1 MASPRDR
8 TVVGLDIG
16 TTKVCAII
24 GEVGENGVIDIIG
37 VGQAPSDGLR
47 KGVVVN
53 LESTVKSITKAIEEA
68 ELMSGTEVSSV
79 YVGIA
84 GGHIKGINSRGVVA
98 ITRPDHEITQSDV
111 DRVIDAARAV
121 SIPMDREVIHVLA
134 QEFIVDDQDGIKD
147 PVGMS
152 GVRLEAE
159 VHIVTGAV
167 TSAQNIVRSVNRAG
181 FEVDDIVLEP
191 LASSFAVLTEDE
203 KELGVVLVDIGGG
216 TTDMALFV
224 EGAIWQTEVLAIGG
238 GNVTRDISVGL
249 RTPINEAEQIKLR
262 YGCALTD
269 LVKPDEM
276 IEVPTVGG
284 RKSKSLPRPVLVEII
299 QPRMEEIFLLLSREI
314 KKTGYEDLV
323 AGGVVLT
330 GGAAAMEGVQELAE
344 RILDLPVRIGSPK
357 GISGLV
363 DVVNSPVFSTGV
375 GLVFYGAKNVVA
387 EGPARGG
394 RGNIISGGGDLFR
407 GITNRMKDW
416 FGEFF

>member
-1 MASPRDR
+1 MSSKSR

-16 TTKVCAII
+16 TTKICAI
-24 GEVGENGVIDIIG
+24 VGEIDDEGVVEIIG
-37 VGQAPSDGLR
+37 VGQAPSEGLR

-53 LESTVKSITKAIEEA
+53 LESTVRSISKAIEEA
-68 ELMSGTEVSSV
+68 ELMSGTEITSV
-79 YVGIA
+79 YVGIS
-84 GGHIKGINSRGVVA
+84 GGHIKGLNSRGVIAVG
-98 ITRPDHEITQSDV
+98 RQDREITQQDV

-121 SIPMDREVIHVLA
+121 SIPMDREVIHVLP

-147 PVGMS
+147 PIGMS

-181 FEVDDIVLEP
+181 FEVEDIVLEP
-191 LASSFAVLTEDE
+191 LASSFATLTKDE

-224 EGAIWQTEVLAIGG
+224 EGSIWQTEVLSVGG

-249 RTPINEAEQIKLR
+249 RTPISDAEQIKLR
-262 YGCALTD
+262 YGCALSD
-269 LVKPDEM
+269 LIKPEEE
-276 IEVPTVGG
+276 IEVPSVGG
-284 RKSKSLPRPVLVEII
+284 RKAKMLPRNILVGII
-299 QPRMEEIFLLLSREI
+299 QPRMEEIFLLMSREI

-330 GGAAAMEGVQELAE
+330 GGASAIEGAQELAE
-344 RILDLPVRIGSPK
+344 RILDMPVRIGAPK

-363 DVVNSPVFSTGV
+363 DVVNSPVYSTGV
-375 GLVFYGAKNVVA
+375 GLVFYGAKH
-387 EGPARGG
+387 
-394 RGNIISGGGDLFR
+394 GGGQSNYRFEGGDIFKGVL
-407 GITNRMKDW
+407 NRMKEWWDEY
-416 FGEFF
+416 F

>member
-1 MASPRDR
+1 MSAQRDR

-24 GEVGENGVIDIIG
+24 GEVNEQGIIEIIG
-37 VGQAPSDGLR
+37 VGQAPSNGLH
-47 KGVVVN
+47 KGVVIN

-68 ELMSGTEVSSV
+68 EMMSGTEVSSV

-98 ITRPDHEITQSDV
+98 ITRPDREITQSDV

-147 PVGMS
+147 PIGMA

-191 LASSFAVLTEDE
+191 LASSFSVLTEDE

-224 EGAIWQTEVLAIGG
+224 EGAIWQTEVLSIGG
-238 GNVTRDISVGL
+238 GNVTKDISVGL
-249 RTPINEAEQIKLR
+249 RTPIAEAEQIKLR
-262 YGCALTD
+262 YGCATTS
-269 LVKPDEM
+269 LVKQDEV
-276 IEVPTVGG
+276 IEVPSVGG
-284 RKSKSLPRPVLVEII
+284 RKSKVLPRQVLAEII

-330 GGAAAMEGVQELAE
+330 GGASAMEGIQELAE
-344 RILDLPVRIGSPK
+344 QILDLPVRIGSPK

-363 DVVNSPVFSTGV
+363 DVVNSPVFATGV
-375 GLVFYGAKNVVA
+375 GLAFYGSKNIQV
-387 EGPARGG
+387 GGG
-394 RGNIISGGGDLFR
+394 RSRSNLISGGGDLFR

-416 FGEFF
+416 FGEFFS

>member
-1 MASPRDR
+1 MTLATPR
-8 TVVGLDIG
+8 TIVGLDIG
-16 TTKVCAII
+16 TSKVCAIV
-24 GEVGENGVIDIIG
+24 GEVTNEGIIEIVG
-37 VGQAPSDGLR
+37 VGQAPSEGLR

-53 LESTVKSITKAIEEA
+53 LEATVKSISKAIEEA
-68 ELMSGTEVSSV
+68 ELMSGIEVTSAF
-79 YVGIA
+79 VGIA
-84 GGHIKGINSRGVVA
+84 GGHIKGINSRGVIAVG
-98 ITRPDHEITQSDV
+98 RQDREITENDV

-121 SIPMDREVIHVLA
+121 SIPMDREVIHVLP

-167 TSAQNIVRSVNRAG
+167 TSAQNIVRAVNRAG

-203 KELGVVLVDIGGG
+203 KELGVVLVDIGSG

-224 EGAIWQTEVLAIGG
+224 EGSIWQTEVIAVGG

-249 RTPINEAEQIKLR
+249 RTPIAEAEQIKLN

-269 LVKPDEM
+269 LIKDDEV
-276 IEVPTVGG
+276 IEVPSVGG
-284 RKSKSLPRPVLVEII
+284 RKAKSLPRSVLVEII

-344 RILDLPVRIGSPK
+344 RMLDMPVRVGSPK

-363 DVVNSPVFSTGV
+363 DVVNSPLYSTGV
-375 GLVFYGAKNVVA
+375 GLIFYGSEQEVTYSHRFD
-387 EGPARGG
+387 G
-394 RGNIISGGGDLFR
+394 SDMFR
-407 GITNRMKDW
+407 GIMNRMKGW
-416 FGEFF
+416 WGEFF

>member
-1 MASPRDR
+1 MGSPRR

-24 GEVGENGVIDIIG
+24 GEVGDEGVIDIIG
-37 VGQAPSDGLR
+37 VGQSPSDGLR

-84 GGHIKGINSRGVVA
+84 GGHIKGINSRGVIAVS
-98 ITRPDHEITQSDV
+98 RQDREITTADV
-111 DRVIDAARAV
+111 ERVVDAARAV
-121 SIPMDREVIHVLA
+121 SIPMDREVIHVLP

-181 FEVDDIVLEP
+181 FEVNDIVLEP

-249 RTPINEAEQIKLR
+249 RTPISEAEQIKIR
-262 YGCALTD
+262 YGCAMTE
-269 LVKPDEM
+269 LVRPDEE
-276 IEVPTVGG
+276 IEVPSVGG
-284 RKSKSLPRPVLVEII
+284 RRAKGLPRQVLTEII

-330 GGAAAMEGVQELAE
+330 GGASALPGVQELAE

-375 GLVFYGAKNVVA
+375 GLVFYGAKNLQNNVRLPRL
-387 EGPARGG
+387 PA
-394 RGNIISGGGDLFR
+394 GDLFR
-407 GITNRMKDW
+407 GITNRMKEW

>member
-1 MASPRDR
+1 MSSQRR

-24 GEVGENGVIDIIG
+24 GEVGDDGIIDIIG
-37 VGQAPSDGLR
+37 VGQSPSDGLR

-53 LESTVKSITKAIEEA
+53 LESTVKSITKAVEEA
-68 ELMSGTEVSSV
+68 ELMSGVEVSSC

-84 GGHIKGINSRGVVA
+84 GGHIKGINSRGVIAVS
-98 ITRPDHEITQSDV
+98 RQDREITQADV
-111 DRVIDAARAV
+111 DRVVDAARAV
-121 SIPMDREVIHVLA
+121 SIPMDREVIHVLP
-134 QEFIVDDQDGIKD
+134 QEFIVDEQDGIKD

-181 FEVDDIVLEP
+181 FEVNDIVLEP

-216 TTDMALFV
+216 TTDLALFV

-249 RTPINEAEQIKLR
+249 RTPIHEAEQIKIK

-269 LVKPDEM
+269 LVKDEEE
-276 IEVPTVGG
+276 IEVPSVGG
-284 RKSKSLPRPVLVEII
+284 RRAKPLPRKVLTEII

-330 GGAAAMEGVQELAE
+330 GGASALPGVQELAE
-344 RILDLPVRIGSPK
+344 RILDLPVRIGAPK

-375 GLVFYGAKNVVA
+375 GLIFYGAKNLEDDVRIPRL
-387 EGPARGG
+387 PA
-394 RGNIISGGGDLFR
+394 GDLFR
-407 GITNRMKDW
+407 GITNRMKEW

>member
-1 MASPRDR
+1 MAVDNR

-37 VGQAPSDGLR
+37 VGQAQSEGIR

-53 LESTVKSITKAIEEA
+53 LDATVKSITKAIEEA
-68 ELMSGTEVSSV
+68 ELMSGTEVRSA

-84 GGHIKGINSRGVVA
+84 GGHIKGINSRGVIAVS
-98 ITRPDHEITQSDV
+98 RNDREITPADV
-111 DRVIDAARAV
+111 ERVIDAARAV
-121 SIPMDREVIHVLA
+121 SMPMDREVIHVIP
-134 QEFIVDDQDGIKD
+134 QEFIVDEQDGIKD
-147 PVGMS
+147 PIGMS
-152 GVRLEAE
+152 GVRLEAD
-159 VHIVTGAV
+159 VHIVTAAV
-167 TSAQNIVRSVNRAG
+167 TSAKNIVTAVNRAG

-191 LASSFAVLTEDE
+191 LASSHAVLTEDE

-224 EGAIWQTEVLAIGG
+224 EGAIWQTAVLGIGG
-238 GNVTRDISVGL
+238 TNVTRDIGVGL
-249 RTPINEAEQIKLR
+249 RTPVGDAEQIKLR
-262 YGCALTD
+262 YGCALAD
-269 LVKPDEM
+269 LVKQDEE
-276 IEVPTVGG
+276 IEVPSVGG
-284 RKSKSLPRPVLVEII
+284 RKSKSLPRQVLVEII

-344 RILDLPVRIGSPK
+344 RMLDMPVRIGSPK
-357 GISGLV
+357 GIAGLV

-375 GLVFYGAKNVVA
+375 VLVFFGAQQMDLTDA
-387 EGPARGG
+387 
-394 RGNIISGGGDLFR
+394 SGGER
-407 GITNRMKDW
+407 GVSGLMDTFGAVWSRMKSW
-416 FGEFF
+416 SSKIKG

>member
-1 MASPRDR
+1 MAASSQR

-37 VGQAPSDGLR
+37 VGQAPSEGLR

-68 ELMSGTEVSSV
+68 ELMSGVEVNSA

-98 ITRPDHEITQSDV
+98 VTRQDREITSPDV
-111 DRVIDAARAV
+111 DRVIEAAQAV
-121 SIPMDREVIHVLA
+121 SIPMDREVIHVLP
-134 QEFIVDDQDGIKD
+134 QEFIVDDQDGIKE
-147 PVGMS
+147 PIGMS

-159 VHIVTGAV
+159 VHIVTAAV

-181 FEVDDIVLEP
+181 FEVNDIVLEP

-216 TTDMALFV
+216 TTDIALFV
-224 EGAIWQTEVLAIGG
+224 EGAIWQTEVLGIGG
-238 GNVTRDISVGL
+238 GNVTKDISVGL

-269 LVKPDEM
+269 LVKADEE
-276 IEVPTVGG
+276 IEVPSVGG
-284 RKSKSLPRPVLVEII
+284 RKAKGLPRQVLTGII
-299 QPRMEEIFLLLSREI
+299 QPRMEEIFYLVSREI
-314 KKTGYEDLV
+314 KKTGYEELV

-330 GGAAAMEGVQELAE
+330 GGASAMEGIQELAE

-375 GLVFYGAKNVVA
+375 GLVCYGAK
-387 EGPARGG
+387 EIGSG
-394 RGNIISGGGDLFR
+394 RGAPGGGIQGDLFR
-407 GITNRMKDW
+407 SVFGRMKNW
-416 FGEFF
+416 FTEFF

>member
-1 MASPRDR
+1 MSAQRDR

-24 GEVGENGVIDIIG
+24 GEVNEQGIIEIIG
-37 VGQAPSDGLR
+37 VGQAPSNGLH
-47 KGVVVN
+47 KGVVIN

-68 ELMSGTEVSSV
+68 EMMSGTEVSSV

-98 ITRPDHEITQSDV
+98 ITRPDREITQSDV

-147 PVGMS
+147 PIGMA

-191 LASSFAVLTEDE
+191 LASSFSVLTEDE

-224 EGAIWQTEVLAIGG
+224 EGAIWQTEVLSIGG
-238 GNVTRDISVGL
+238 GNVTKDISVGL
-249 RTPINEAEQIKLR
+249 RTPIAEAEQIKLR
-262 YGCALTD
+262 YGCATTSLA
-269 LVKPDEM
+269 KQDEV
-276 IEVPTVGG
+276 IEVPSVGG
-284 RKSKSLPRPVLVEII
+284 RKSKVLPRQVLAEII

-330 GGAAAMEGVQELAE
+330 GGASAMEGIQELAE
-344 RILDLPVRIGSPK
+344 QILDLPVRIGSPK

-363 DVVNSPVFSTGV
+363 DVVNSPVFATGV
-375 GLVFYGAKNVVA
+375 GLAFYGSKNIQV
-387 EGPARGG
+387 GGG
-394 RGNIISGGGDLFR
+394 RSRSNLISGGGDLFR

-416 FGEFF
+416 FGEFFS

>member
-1 MASPRDR
+1 MASQRQR

-24 GEVGENGVIDIIG
+24 GEIGDNGIIDIVG
-37 VGQAPSDGLR
+37 VGQSPSDGLR

-84 GGHIKGINSRGVVA
+84 GGHIKGINSRGVIAVSRA
-98 ITRPDHEITQSDV
+98 DKEITQPDV

-121 SIPMDREVIHVLA
+121 SIPMDREVIHVLP
-134 QEFIVDDQDGIKD
+134 QEFTVDDQDGIKD

-152 GVRLEAE
+152 GTRLEAE

-181 FEVDDIVLEP
+181 FEVNDIVLEP

-216 TTDMALFV
+216 TTDLALFV

-238 GNVTRDISVGL
+238 GNVTKDISVGL
-249 RTPINEAEQIKLR
+249 RTPIAEAEQIKLK
-262 YGCALTD
+262 YGCAMTE
-269 LVKPDEM
+269 LVKADEE
-276 IEVPTVGG
+276 IEVPSVGG
-284 RKSKSLPRPVLVEII
+284 RKAKGLPRTVLAEII

-330 GGAAAMEGVQELAE
+330 GGASAMEGVQELAE
-344 RILDLPVRIGSPK
+344 RILDMPVRIGSPK

-363 DVVNSPVFSTGV
+363 DVVNSPVFATGV
-375 GLVFYGAKNVVA
+375 GLVFYGAKNFEDGGA
-387 EGPARGG
+387 HTPRLPA
-394 RGNIISGGGDLFR
+394 GDLFR
-407 GITNRMKDW
+407 GITNRMKEW